1 MNPDPT
7 ARVFR
12 GVPRRNGIL
21 ALIVSVAALVA
32 GCVPIQPAI
41 PPGDK
46 SDALGEPIGARPV
59 REGGVLSMALSS
71 EPDKLDPATSTSLYT
86 RYVAASMCEKLYDLA
101 PDGTIVP
108 QLATA
113 LPAISPDGLTVT
125 IPVRTDARFADGTA
139 LDAEAVRVTL
149 DRNLTLPGSARKSE
163 LGPIDTV
170 TVADPATVRITLK
183 RPFAPLTAALAD
195 RAGMI
200 VSPTRLK
207 DPRPFAESP
216 VCVGAFKFERR
227 IPQTSIRLVRD
238 PLYYAAREVHLSE
251 IVYRIMSDA
260 NIRAANLRSGSVQVA
275 DTISPQDAD
284 ALQREKGITL
294 LQSASLGYQG
304 ITFNIGNADGVGKPV
319 RQRETP
325 IARDARV
332 RRAFQMTLDR
342 AAMVNSVFNN
352 WHEAAC
358 SAISP
363 ASPYATPAS
372 NACPPYD
379 PAAARKILIDAGYT
393 LPVRVELSV
402 ATSPDSQ
409 RYAQAVQASA
419 RAGGFDVAV
428 RPVEY
433 STLLDVQ
440 ARGTFDAVL
449 LGWSGRVDPDANLA
463 AFLASGAVR
472 NYSGYSDPEVDRLLT
487 DAARTNDQGE
497 RARLYGLVTTKVHE
511 DVPIVY
517 GYRMRNLTAYV
528 SDVAGVRTYADG
540 VVRLERAAFLAEK
553 E

>member
-1 MNPDPT
+1 MDLDPLPGQSRI
-7 ARVFR
+7 AM
-12 GVPRRNGIL
+12 RRRRIL
-21 ALIVSVAALVA
+21 ALIVASAALLT
-32 GCVPIQPAI
+32 GCIPIQPAI

-46 SDALGEPIGARPV
+46 TDAVGEPIGTRAV
-59 REGGVLSMALSS
+59 REGGVLSMALSN

-86 RYVAASMCEKLYDLA
+86 RYVAASMCEKLYDLG

-139 LDAEAVRVTL
+139 LDAEAVRTTFE
-149 DRNLTLPGSARKSE
+149 RNLTLSGSARKSE

-170 TVADPATVRITLK
+170 TVLDPSTVRITLK

-216 VCVGAFKFERR
+216 VCVGAFKFAQR

-238 PLYYAAREVHLSE
+238 PLYYAADEVHLSE
-251 IVYRIMSDA
+251 IVYRIMADA
-260 NIRAANLRSGSVQVA
+260 NIRAANLRSGSVQAA
-275 DTISPQDAD
+275 DMISPQDAD
-284 ALQREKGITL
+284 AVQRERGITL
-294 LQSASLGYQG
+294 LQTASLGYQG
-304 ITFNIGNADGVGKPV
+304 ITFNIGNTDGVGKPA
-319 RQRETP
+319 RQRDTP
-325 IARDARV
+325 IAKDVRV

-352 WHEAAC
+352 WHEPAC
-358 SAISP
+358 SGVSP
-363 ASPYATPAS
+363 ASPYATAES
-372 NACPPYD
+372 NACPPHD
-379 PAAARKILIDAGYT
+379 PAAARALLTEAGYT
-393 LPVRVELSV
+393 LPVRVQLSV

-419 RAGGFDVAV
+419 RDGGFAV
-428 RPVEY
+428 EVLPVEY

-440 ARGTFDAVL
+440 ARGAFDAVL

-463 AFLASGAVR
+463 AFLATGAGR
-472 NYSGYSDPEVDRLLT
+472 NYSGYSNPEMDRLLT
-487 DAARTNDQGE
+487 EAARTNDQDE
-497 RARLYGLVTTKVHE
+497 RARLYGAVSTLVHQ
-511 DVPIVY
+511 DVPILY
-517 GYRMRNLTAYV
+517 GYRLHNLTAHTA
-528 SDVAGVRTYADG
+528 DVAGVRAYADG
-540 VVRLERAAFLAEK
+540 VVRLDRAAFLDEGQ
-553 E
+553 